1 MMKKLFGF
9 IGCGNMGGT
18 LARVVAKKIG
28 GDNVAVADFDE
39 SKTSAIRDEF
49 GVMVLTAEEIAKSC
63 RFVVLGVKP
72 QALDSVFST
81 LADALKENEE
91 VTLITM
97 AAGVSISTLRQKAKG
112 TYPVVRIMPNTPCG
126 LEAGVIAYATDGV
139 SQWEESTF
147 LSAFADAGL
156 IDKTTEDK
164 LDAVTALT
172 GSGPAFV
179 YLFAAALAKGGE
191 ECGLDKDTS
200 LRYAAKTLEGAAKML
215 QKYGDA
221 ETLCKNVCS
230 PNGTTI
236 EGVNTLREQNFE
248 EISSSAIKAAYRRAL
263 ELKNN
268 S

>member
-1 MMKKLFGF
+1 MRYLFGF

-18 LARVVAKKIG
+18 LARVAAKKIG
-28 GDNVAVADFDE
+28 GDKVAVADFDA
-39 SKTSAIRDEF
+39 SKTAAIHDEL
-49 GVMVLTAEEIAKSC
+49 GAVVLSAEEIAKVC
-63 RFVVLGVKP
+63 KFVVLGVKP
-72 QALDSVFST
+72 QALDGVFTT
-81 LADALKENEE
+81 LAPALKENSD

-97 AAGVSISTLRQKAKG
+97 AAGVSIAALRQKAG
-112 TYPVVRIMPNTPCG
+112 FEYPTIRIMPNTPCG
-126 LEAGVIAYATDGV
+126 LGAGVIAYTPDGV
-139 SQWEESTF
+139 SQANEATF
-147 LSAFADAGL
+147 LEAFSNSGL

-191 ECGLDKDTS
+191 ECGLEKDAS
-200 LRYAAKTLEGAAKML
+200 LSYVAKTLEGAAKML

-248 EISSSAIKAAYRRAL
+248 EISASAIKAAYRRAL
-263 ELKNN
+263 ELKSN